1 MNECGFFFP
10 HIPSSMKYT
19 EFSYLIEERLRYT
32 HKHIQKKPL
41 SIYLYVNISSLQF
54 SVDLY
59 STFVKKKQNTQPS
72 KEWKKFYFSVFFLCV
87 CVCVWQGFTFSS
99 SNTTAI
105 SLYRRGFF
113 FDSIMMM
120 AYCE

>member
-87 CVCVWQGFTFSS
+87 CVCLAGLHIFQFKHNSHFALSS
-99 SNTTAI
+99 W
-105 SLYRRGFF
+105 FF
-113 FDSIMMM
+113 FRFNNDDGVL
-120 AYCE
+120 